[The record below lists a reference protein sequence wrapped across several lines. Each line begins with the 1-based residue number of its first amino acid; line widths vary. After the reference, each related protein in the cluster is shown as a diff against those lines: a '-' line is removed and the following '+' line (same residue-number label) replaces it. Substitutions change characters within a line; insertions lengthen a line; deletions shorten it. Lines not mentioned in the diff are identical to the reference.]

1 MRDRSLMKTATVA
14 DLRNHFPKVAAW
26 VAEGH
31 TIAITRRGKTVANL
45 VPPKAE
51 GTKKPFK
58 MPDFRAQ
65 AKAIW
70 GDRPPMTDAEVQAME
85 DFMNE
90 GQQG

>member
-1 MRDRSLMKTATVA
+1 MKTATVA

-31 TIAITRRGKTVANL
+31 TIAITRRGQTVANL
-45 VPPKAE
+45 VPPPPAPSPA
-51 GTKKPFK
+51 PFK
-58 MPDFRAQ
+58 MPDFAAQ
-65 AKAIW
+65 RKAIW
-70 GDRPPMTDAEVQAME
+70 GDRPPMTAAEVKAMD

>member
-1 MRDRSLMKTATVA
+1 MKTATVA

-31 TIAITRRGKTVANL
+31 TIAITRRGRTVANL
-45 VPPKAE
+45 VPPTPEPAKP
-51 GTKKPFK
+51 PFK

-70 GDRPPMTDAEVQAME
+70 GDRPPMTAAEIQAMTDYE
-85 DFMNE
+85 NE

>member
-1 MRDRSLMKTATVA
+1 MKTATVA

-31 TIAITRRGKTVANL
+31 TIANL
-45 VPPKAE
+45 VPPTPALSP
-51 GTKKPFK
+51 TPFK

-70 GDRPPMTDAEVQAME
+70 GDRPPMTAAEVKAMD

>member
-1 MRDRSLMKTATVA
+1 MKTATVA

-45 VPPKAE
+45 VPPGPAPN
-51 GTKKPFK
+51 TKPFK

-65 AKAIW
+65 AKAIF
-70 GDRPPMTDAEVQAME
+70 GDRPPMTAAEVKAMD

>member
-1 MRDRSLMKTATVA
+1 MKTATVA

-31 TIAITRRGKTVANL
+31 TIAITRRGKTVAKL
-45 VPPKAE
+45 VPP
-51 GTKKPFK
+51 GPPPSKKPFK

-65 AKAIW
+65 RKAIW
-70 GDRPPMTDAEVQAME
+70 GDRPPMTAAEVQAMD

>member
-1 MRDRSLMKTATVA
+1 MKTATVA

-31 TIAITRRGKTVANL
+31 TIAITRRGQTVANL
-45 VPPKAE
+45 VPPTPAAKPA
-51 GTKKPFK
+51 PFK

-65 AKAIW
+65 RKAIW
-70 GDRPPMTDAEVQAME
+70 GNRRPMTAAEVKAMD

>member
-1 MRDRSLMKTATVA
+1 MKTATVA

-31 TIAITRRGKTVANL
+31 TIAITRRGRTVANL
-45 VPPKAE
+45 VPPTPAASPV
-51 GTKKPFK
+51 PFK

-70 GDRPPMTDAEVQAME
+70 GNRPPMTAAEVKAMD

>member
-1 MRDRSLMKTATVA
+1 MKTATVA

-31 TIAITRRGKTVANL
+31 TIAITRRGRTVANL
-45 VPPKAE
+45 VPPTAP
-51 GTKKPFK
+51 GLADKPFK
-58 MPDFRAQ
+58 MPDFAAQ

-70 GDRPPMTDAEVQAME
+70 GDRPPMTAAEVQAME